1 MQSLYSFTIPPQSGE
16 INLACDKKK
25 GARTSCFCE
34 AMWMLNAAAGKAARN
49 GCIKRLFDA
58 GKCRDADLTAGLDN
72 RCRLRYINIRSTIGS
87 APDIRNKQG
96 DTAMAEN
103 ENKST
108 ASLVLGIISLIVWLL
123 PLIGF
128 PVSIVGLI
136 LGVRKKYTVGIVLN
150 VIGLVITVANSAI
163 GAYMGAMAAR
173 G

>member
-1 MQSLYSFTIPPQSGE
+1 
-16 INLACDKKK
+16 
-25 GARTSCFCE
+25 
-34 AMWMLNAAAGKAARN
+34 
-49 GCIKRLFDA
+49 
-58 GKCRDADLTAGLDN
+58 
-72 RCRLRYINIRSTIGS
+72 
-87 APDIRNKQG
+87 
-96 DTAMAEN
+96 MAEN